1 MSNKQFLPLPTSVD
15 NFAELITSSCYYV
28 DKTPY
33 LKEVF
38 ADITT
43 ADDKSKV
50 KGSNVLLFTRPRR
63 FGKTLLMNMFESFLQ
78 ISGKNPGNIS
88 KHLNYFKGTKI
99 LEDQEFC
106 DKYMGQCPVI
116 AITLKDVSGDDFKD
130 AYFKLAEVVAGV
142 AAKIRVFNGES

>member
-1 MSNKQFLPLPTSVD
+1 
-15 NFAELITSSCYYV
+15 
-28 DKTPY
+28 
-33 LKEVF
+33 
-38 ADITT
+38 
-43 ADDKSKV
+43 
-50 KGSNVLLFTRPRR
+50 
-63 FGKTLLMNMFESFLQ
+63 
-78 ISGKNPGNIS
+78 PGNIS

-142 AAKIRVFNGES
+142 AAKFEFLMGSPKLNAKEKAKFDKISGNHPITPVLNYPIRH